1 MAFQSKIIVAS
12 DIHYGLG
19 RNSKTKLSIIKDY
32 VEPQIFSELN
42 NSSEENI
49 LVICGDLFHEMVSV
63 RTDIYRDARFFIEKC
78 AEKAKV
84 IILAGNHDCYEDTT
98 DITSIELFDQLDN
111 VSVIKFPE
119 EITFKNGMKC
129 LFLPWS
135 DNNETAFKFRD
146 CSYDA
151 VFCHP
156 DVPREFFSGLYVR
169 ENGRKMSAT
178 ERNIKRLNKE
188 KLISSGLD
196 SMDFSDGS
204 ENDKVVSGIDSV
216 RKVISLAKVGGTIF
230 AGHIHKHSESSVMGR
245 SFFFVGSPYQTTS
258 EEINT
263 KSGYY
268 RIVNGKISFVEIK
281 SPEYVRIKFSDVKRV
296 GVEKYD
302 FSKVTGNIVQFDGD
316 DVISVELEAM
326 IKKSV
331 IDAKPFEISETD
343 YSNLVMEPQ
352 NVKNSE
358 KYQKAFSESPK
369 SCVDMYIKNMGDDVF
384 KEENVS
390 RKKVSEIFDTL
401 YNFIDKKSGAVVS
414 DGGANIKYKRLV
426 ARNFLSYDTLEFDFQ
441 KYNGLTLIYGNNLDN
456 PGATN
461 ACGKSNIIKAIVYSL
476 FGRFPKKVKKEN
488 MSQWES
494 PTSDVDVTIFL
505 ESNGTNYRIESGM
518 TKKSREAYH
527 RVFNE
532 DTNTELTKKQ
542 LAETR
547 KFIENEILHCGFDMF
562 MKTTV
567 LTSSEIFNFYCM
579 KKEEK
584 DDYLNTIFGT
594 KTLNDVREQIKF
606 YLKDNRTVYME
617 SSKLLE
623 SKEHDI
629 ELNKAASE
637 RFESNRKSS
646 ILEIENE
653 ISVMESKISEL
664 EKTETKE
671 KTDETIRLEKESKEV
686 NSKIKSMNSEIKKL
700 RAELSSLYKEIEK
713 DSSTIRIMTSELEKH
728 KDVVPKLCE
737 SCKKVVANGYNLSEY
752 AKTIKKARENIKI
765 NKEKYPEIENKV
777 NSLEKELGP
786 LVRKSMKLDCDIRNS
801 KSSSGEI
808 LRIESSIQSKRSTI
822 EYITRQENP
831 NLKII
836 ESLESDRKELEEKT
850 EEILS
855 KIRCLDFIQTKVV
868 SQEVITNLLTS
879 KFIMQLNDRIRY
891 YLQRLGLNLGVEF
904 DNDFHYEFIRG
915 NGAHPEFNS
924 LSGGECLRIV
934 IATSFAFKDF
944 LESRRNISSN
954 IRFLDEFFEKD
965 TDNLGMN
972 STISILKDFS
982 RIMDQNVFL
991 ISNKLR
997 EIDGNSFDNTL
1008 VVNIKDSRS
1017 FIVEESIQCVSS

>member
-1 MAFQSKIIVAS
+1 M
-12 DIHYGLG
+12 
-19 RNSKTKLSIIKDY
+19 
-32 VEPQIFSELN
+32 
-42 NSSEENI
+42 
-49 LVICGDLFHEMVSV
+49 
-63 RTDIYRDARFFIEKC
+63 
-78 AEKAKV
+78 
-84 IILAGNHDCYEDTT
+84 
-98 DITSIELFDQLDN
+98 
-111 VSVIKFPE
+111 
-119 EITFKNGMKC
+119 
-129 LFLPWS
+129 
-135 DNNETAFKFRD
+135 
-146 CSYDA
+146 
-151 VFCHP
+151 
-156 DVPREFFSGLYVR
+156 
-169 ENGRKMSAT
+169 
-178 ERNIKRLNKE
+178 
-188 KLISSGLD
+188 
-196 SMDFSDGS
+196 
-204 ENDKVVSGIDSV
+204 
-216 RKVISLAKVGGTIF
+216 
-230 AGHIHKHSESSVMGR
+230 
-245 SFFFVGSPYQTTS
+245 
-258 EEINT
+258 
-263 KSGYY
+263 
-268 RIVNGKISFVEIK
+268 
-281 SPEYVRIKFSDVKRV
+281 
-296 GVEKYD
+296 
-302 FSKVTGNIVQFDGD
+302 
-316 DVISVELEAM
+316 
-326 IKKSV
+326 
-331 IDAKPFEISETD
+331 
-343 YSNLVMEPQ
+343 
-352 NVKNSE
+352 
-358 KYQKAFSESPK
+358 
-369 SCVDMYIKNMGDDVF
+369 
-384 KEENVS
+384 
-390 RKKVSEIFDTL
+390 
-401 YNFIDKKSGAVVS
+401 
-414 DGGANIKYKRLV
+414 